1 MKSGQVHPKFIPLNP
16 ISISQKSGHK
26 SCWPSSPPAITNHH
40 QPSPATGDGLLQLSL
55 DLLLPR
61 DAFGHGF
68 AAHHLLAPQSSL
80 WSTANSVLSPAKM
93 TGWPA
98 KMMFKQQKLCF
109 KDQKLRNPPAK
120 WIGWVGQSAFLLCG
134 GSLYRGVG
142 ATPFNGIRKC
152 DFTWPISNSPTCM
165 AGHLVMQVSR
175 LPFHQLMYPNIHV

>member
-1 MKSGQVHPKFIPLNP
+1 M
-16 ISISQKSGHK
+16 KSGHK
-26 SCWPSSPPAITNHH
+26 SCRPSSPPAITSHH
-40 QPSPATGDGLLQLSL
+40 QPPATVSCSSPETFSFLEMLSAMASQHITSWL
-55 DLLLPR
+55 R
-61 DAFGHGF
+61 KVR
-68 AAHHLLAPQSSL
+68 

-120 WIGWVGQSAFLLCG
+120 WIGWVGLSAFLLCG

-152 DFTWPISNSPTCM
+152 DFTWPISNSPTDDSPCSISQI
-165 AGHLVMQVSR
+165 ASQCR
-175 LPFHQLMYPNIHV
+175 A